1 MPERREDD
9 FAERREHLAEMS
21 EEELRE
27 KFWNLAEEIVDPII
41 ELARSHTSPSI
52 ERSVLLRM
60 GFDSQE
66 AKAIVKKVLE
76 AELLGKGA
84 GHVVLKLSEKDNI
97 SIREAGLRIKNGSLE
112 VREMQSLFTEE
123 EGEVNNG

>member
-123 EGEVNNG
+123 GGEVNNG

>member
-1 MPERREDD
+1 MPERRDD
-9 FAERREHLAEMS
+9 NFAERREHMSDMS

-27 KFWNLAEEIVDPII
+27 KFWNLSEEIVDPII

-66 AKAIVKKVLE
+66 AKAIVKKVME

-84 GHVVLKLSEKDNI
+84 GHVVLKISEKDNI
-97 SIREAGLRIKNGSLE
+97 SIREAGLRIKNGRLE

-123 EGEVNNG
+123 GGGG